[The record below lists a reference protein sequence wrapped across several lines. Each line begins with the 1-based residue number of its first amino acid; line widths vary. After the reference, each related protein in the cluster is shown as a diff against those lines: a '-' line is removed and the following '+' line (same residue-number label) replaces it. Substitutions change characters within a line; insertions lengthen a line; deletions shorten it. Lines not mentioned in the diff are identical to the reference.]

1 MNASQIL
8 KNGQKNIKPAYLID
22 SIEELRAERDFME
35 SNWDNSMRARMQA
48 ISLIS
53 TTKFNKTLSSL

>member
-8 KNGQKNIKPAYLID
+8 QNGQKNIKPAYLID
-22 SIEELRAERDFME
+22 TIEELRLERDFME
-35 SNWDNSMRARMQA
+35 SNWNNSMRTRMQT

-53 TTKFNKTLSSL
+53 MTKFKTPLSSL